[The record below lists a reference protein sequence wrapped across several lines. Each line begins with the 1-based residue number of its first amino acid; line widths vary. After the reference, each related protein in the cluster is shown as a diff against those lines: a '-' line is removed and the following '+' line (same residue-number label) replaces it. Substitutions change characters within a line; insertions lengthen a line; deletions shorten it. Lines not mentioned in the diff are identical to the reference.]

1 MSLTGVWLNEL
12 NSIMVLT
19 EHGDGAV
26 TGKYR
31 SLVGRDPNI
40 RDLAGRTSA
49 SEGGKQMLGFAV
61 CFHIDNPGPGYGHYS
76 LCTWSG
82 WERDEEITTHWL
94 LTIGLLNQQDEW
106 SSTLIGED
114 SFEKVLDSAEEKH
127 LESPKEILAELLA
140 KARSS

>member
-12 NSIMVLT
+12 NSIMVLND
-19 EHGDGAV
+19 HPDGTL

-31 SLVGRDPNI
+31 SLVGRDSHI

-49 SEGGKQMLGFAV
+49 KEGGKQMLGFAV
-61 CFHIDNPGPGYGHYS
+61 CFEIDNPGPGYGHYS

-94 LTIGLLNQQDEW
+94 LTISILNQQDEW

-114 SFEKVLDSAEEKH
+114 AFEKILDTPEEKH
-127 LESPKEILAELLA
+127 LESSKEILAGLLA
-140 KARSS
+140 KARG